1 MERELKRNNFFLKTV
16 YGKYVIASV
25 LSMLAASM
33 GGMIDTVIVGRFL
46 GETGLAAMS
55 LVSPVYLFYYT
66 IGAVIGMGGSI
77 AANLYIGKNDYEAY
91 RQVFSLSFWM
101 TAVVCVVTTSAALLF
116 IEPLL
121 SLLGG
126 EGLVKEYAADYLF
139 WYIIGGSGTLF
150 IYLPLNFLK
159 CEGKPEDSSLLFLM
173 SSGLNVALTWLF
185 MSPVCGMGMKGA
197 SIATGLSM
205 SLTALIGLY
214 LLFCRTCN
222 IRLVKMRPTVRMM
235 GEILVC
241 GSPNGCN
248 NLLNALKILLI
259 NGMFLRI
266 GAAVYLPVFSLV
278 KSVSDLVTGVIVG
291 VASALMP
298 IVGVFLGEKDAGSI
312 RRVCQRAMGLGG
324 ILTVGLSFLIA
335 LFPQMLC
342 FLFNITES
350 SAREGSR
357 GAMICLAVSF
367 LFAFPNLMMSGYFNT
382 IRRSMLS
389 NLILSLRLVI
399 YLGPAGLLLGSF
411 AGAKGI
417 WASLAAADMLTLGT
431 VLLVVKAIRR
441 RSPCLDR
448 YLLDTSIEGEGEI
461 SFSVRNTVEDI
472 MFASNKITDFCE
484 SSGIGVKKTMQVSL
498 AIEEMLTVIITY
510 CMDREKE
517 QFIDIRI
524 VKTGEDVL
532 LRIRNSGKIFD
543 PVSFYEEN
551 RECEEMADQVL
562 GIKMIAGTAKKIEF
576 RETFGMNNLL
586 IQF

>member
-1 MERELKRNNFFLKTV
+1 MERELKQNNFFLKTV

-55 LVSPVYLFYYT
+55 LVSPVYLSYYT
-66 IGAVIGMGGSI
+66 IGAVIGMGASI
-77 AANLYIGKNDYEAY
+77 AGNLYIGKNDYEAY
-91 RQVFSLSFWM
+91 RQVFTLSFWM
-101 TAVVCVVTTSAALLF
+101 TAVVCALTTIAALLC

-126 EGLVKEYAADYLF
+126 EGLVKEFAADYLF
-139 WYIIGGSGTLF
+139 WYIVGGSGTLF

-159 CEGKPEDSSLLFLM
+159 CEGKPQVSSFLFLL
-173 SSGLNVALTWLF
+173 SGGINVLLTWLF

-197 SIATGLSM
+197 SIATGISM
-205 SLTALIGLY
+205 NLTAIIGLY
-214 LLFCRTCN
+214 FLFCRTEN
-222 IRLVKMRPTVRMM
+222 TRLVKMRPTIRMA

-259 NGMFLRI
+259 NGMILRI
-266 GAAVYLPVFSLV
+266 DGAVYLPVFSLV
-278 KSVSDLVTGVIVG
+278 KSVSDLATGVCIG
-291 VASALMP
+291 AASALMP
-298 IVGVFLGEKDAGSI
+298 IVGVFLGEKDGGSI
-312 RRVCQRAMGLGG
+312 RRVCRRAMRVGG
-324 ILTVGLSFLIA
+324 ILTVGLSAMIA
-335 LFPQMLC
+335 LFPNMFC
-342 FLFNITES
+342 FLFNITEP

-357 GAMICLAVSF
+357 GAMAWLAVSL

-382 IRRSMLS
+382 IRRPMLS
-389 NLILSLRLVI
+389 NLILSLRLLV
-399 YLGPAGLLLGSF
+399 YLGPAVLLLGSF
-411 AGAKGI
+411 VGAEGI
-417 WASLAAADMLTLGT
+417 WMSLAAADLLTLGT

-448 YLLDTSIEGEGEI
+448 YLLNTSMEGEGEI

-484 SSGIGVKKTMQVSL
+484 SSGLGVKKTMQVSL

-510 CMDREKE
+510 CMDEEKE

-524 VKTGEDVL
+524 VKIGEDAL

-551 RECEEMADQVL
+551 REREEMEERVL

-576 RETFGMNNLL
+576 RETFGMNNLM
-586 IQF
+586 IRF

>member
-1 MERELKRNNFFLKTV
+1 MQRELRRNNFFLKTV

-185 MSPVCGMGMKGA
+185 MSPICGMGMKGA

-259 NGMFLRI
+259 NGMLLRI

-312 RRVCQRAMGLGG
+312 RRVCQRAMRVGG
-324 ILTVGLSFLIA
+324 VLTVAASALTA
-335 LFPQMLC
+335 LFPGLFC
-342 FLFNITES
+342 LIFNIREP
-350 SAREGSR
+350 SAVYGSR
-357 GAMICLAVSF
+357 WAMLCLAVSF
-367 LFAFPNLMMSGYFNT
+367 LFAFPNLMMTGYFNT
-382 IRRSMLS
+382 IRRPMLS
-389 NLILSLRLVI
+389 NLILSLRLLV
-399 YLGPAGLLLGSF
+399 YLAPAVLLFGSL
-411 AGAKGI
+411 AGAEGI
-417 WASLAAADMLTLGT
+417 WGALAAADALTLCT
-431 VLLVVKAIRR
+431 VLLAARKLRR
-441 RSPCLDR
+441 RSPELDE
-448 YLLDTSIEGEGEI
+448 YLLDTSLEGEGEI
-461 SFSVRNTVEDI
+461 SFSVRNTMEEV
-472 MFASNKITDFCE
+472 MFTSNEITRFCE
-484 SSGIGVKKTMQVSL
+484 ASGISVKKTMQVSL
-498 AIEEMLTVIITY
+498 AIEEMLTVIISY
-510 CMDREKE
+510 CIPSKTD
-517 QFIDIRI
+517 QFIDLRI
-524 VKTGEDVL
+524 MKKGEEVL
-532 LRIRNSGKIFD
+532 LCIRNAGKIFD

-551 RECEEMADQVL
+551 RDNEEMEERVL
-562 GIKMIAGTAKKIEF
+562 GIKLIVGTAKEIKF

-586 IQF
+586 ILF